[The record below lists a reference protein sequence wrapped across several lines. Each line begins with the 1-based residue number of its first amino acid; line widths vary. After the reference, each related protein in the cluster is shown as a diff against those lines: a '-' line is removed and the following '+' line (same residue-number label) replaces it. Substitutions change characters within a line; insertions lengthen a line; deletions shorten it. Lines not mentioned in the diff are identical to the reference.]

1 MLCPSPIF
9 INPLFLL
16 IMILW
21 LKSRNI
27 ARELFSYIAIYFLT
41 FITGIIFYLISKDD
55 KRKRQHSIQAIIL
68 RAIMIV
74 IGFIPFV
81 GGVINLLIWLYGLYI
96 GYKASVNE
104 DVAIP
109 YITDFAKKYV

>member
-1 MLCPSPIF
+1 MAEKQKQRQVNDF
-9 INPLFLL
+9 T
-16 IMILW
+16 
-21 LKSRNI
+21 
-27 ARELFSYIAIYFLT
+27 YIAIYFLT

-68 RAIMIV
+68 GAIMVV
-74 IGFIPFV
+74 IGFIPYL
-81 GGVINLLIWLYGLYI
+81 NLVNILIWLYGLYI

-104 DVAIP
+104 DADIP

>member
-1 MLCPSPIF
+1 MPEKQKQKQENDF
-9 INPLFLL
+9 T
-16 IMILW
+16 
-21 LKSRNI
+21 
-27 ARELFSYIAIYFLT
+27 YIAIYLLT

-55 KRKRQHSIQAIIL
+55 KRKKQHSIQAIVL
-68 RAIMIV
+68 GAITIV
-74 IGFIPFV
+74 IGLIPYLGIV
-81 GGVINLLIWLYGLYI
+81 NILIWLYGLYI

>member
-16 IMILW
+16 IMILC

-41 FITGIIFYLISKDD
+41 FITGIIFYLIIKDD
-55 KRKRQHSIQAIIL
+55 KKQHSIQAIVL
-68 RAIMIV
+68 VAVMII
-74 IGFIPFV
+74 IGPIPFV
-81 GGVINLLIWLYGLYI
+81 GGIINILIWLYGLYI